1 MFNIYDLLGRLF
13 FIIAIIP
20 IHEYAHAYAAYKM
33 GDRTAGYLG
42 RLDLNPLKHMD
53 PVGTLLILF
62 TGFGWAK
69 PVPINPN
76 NFRDRRKGIFITA
89 LAGPAANIGLA
100 AILMVVY
107 KVLANLAYSLDM
119 QILITFAIIF
129 RSVVWTSI
137 YLAVFNLIPLPP
149 LDGWNMASV
158 FLSGKTYY
166 KIMQNSQMIY
176 IIFIA
181 LLFSGVLSTPLVM
194 VSSFIFDALDIL
206 TSFI

>member
-1 MFNIYDLLGRLF
+1 MFNTYDLLGRLF

-100 AILMVVY
+100 AVLMVVY
-107 KVLANLAYSLDM
+107 KILANLAYSLDM
-119 QILITFAIIF
+119 QILITFALIF

-194 VSSFIFDALDIL
+194 VSSFIFDALDML